1 MMAAELYV
9 QGGFDRTDGDIIET
23 ISEMRE
29 SERERE
35 TAEFMCSCSSRFT
48 TVLSEFIHIISFRSG
63 KGDY

>member
-29 SERERE
+29 SERD
-35 TAEFMCSCSSRFT
+35 SR
-48 TVLSEFIHIISFRSG
+48 V
-63 KGDY
+63 YV